1 MVSLVTFAITLS
13 LLQFCSCLWVEVL
26 HGLMCLLHIK
36 GMINGAPLTGRVF
49 KIRPIFPRYFMS
61 NKWHFTC
68 QPYPVRGEIR
78 QPGMRARGD
87 LLERGETCSP
97 RSHAWLKRI
106 TISNYAR
113 LQVCDWAQA
122 NSRFHRMGMSLGII
136 HNMFMQDYVHQTR
149 QS

>member
-1 MVSLVTFAITLS
+1 MFFVRLKAKRGLLKTYFLPLISVFTLVNSELRNFSSDKVTLKLLIINNLWCHLSLVTFAITLS

-78 QPGMRARGD
+78 
-87 LLERGETCSP
+87 
-97 RSHAWLKRI
+97 
-106 TISNYAR
+106 
-113 LQVCDWAQA
+113 
-122 NSRFHRMGMSLGII
+122 
-136 HNMFMQDYVHQTR
+136 
-149 QS
+149 